1 VSNVIAL
8 TKPFIIANLYGV
20 VKLTKRLTLLGLK
33 PSRANLVPILSNV
46 QTTRANTK
54 QTPLTVLSGNTG
66 LTENGILKNILEF
79 KKIENNQFIHL

>member
-1 VSNVIAL
+1 MAL
-8 TKPFIIANLYGV
+8 TKPSIIANLHGV

-33 PSRANLVPILSNV
+33 PSRANLVLILSNV

-54 QTPLTVLSGNTG
+54 QTVLSGNTG

-79 KKIENNQFIHL
+79 KKIKNNQFIHL